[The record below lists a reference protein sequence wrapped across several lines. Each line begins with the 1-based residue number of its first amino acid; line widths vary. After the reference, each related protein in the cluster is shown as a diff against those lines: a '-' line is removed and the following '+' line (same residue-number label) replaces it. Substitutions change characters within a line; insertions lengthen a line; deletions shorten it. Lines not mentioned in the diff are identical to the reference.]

1 VDAAYGVVRGRRRRS
16 TSHAEQATRR
26 LHCRLLPVWRSRV
39 RQHTRGP
46 RRPWRH
52 AGRQTGRRS
61 HQREPDVVTQL
72 PVARLVE
79 RHTGKHAPPPQI
91 YYVQYIIID
100 DLLYYFAYLYCCVGY
115 R

>member
-1 VDAAYGVVRGRRRRS
+1 
-16 TSHAEQATRR
+16 
-26 LHCRLLPVWRSRV
+26 
-39 RQHTRGP
+39 
-46 RRPWRH
+46 
-52 AGRQTGRRS
+52 
-61 HQREPDVVTQL
+61 
-72 PVARLVE
+72 LVE